1 MSIFCRQRTG
11 RFRPKPAKRKPAL
24 EKISPEARLDQSF
37 ARPAEAADPIALARR
52 DLNKALPRRF
62 YNEATVQQ
70 RDGTFILLLDGR
82 AAKSP
87 GGNRLAL
94 PCLAAA
100 RALAD
105 EWLAQTEFIDPA
117 AMPLTRIVNSAI
129 DGVAHRRGATVAE
142 IARYAG
148 ADLVCYRA
156 AEPEALALA
165 QATAWDPILVFARRK
180 LGAHFICPENV
191 VFADQPEAAR
201 AAVKQAIARIA
212 DGGSSAPF
220 ALAALHVMTTL
231 TGSVLLALAVA
242 HSALTPTEAWI
253 AAHVDEDFEMQAWG
267 EDAEALRRRARQWRE
282 MEAAARLFHA
292 VHGASCRVSIG
303 C

>member
-1 MSIFCRQRTG
+1 M
-11 RFRPKPAKRKPAL
+11 
-24 EKISPEARLDQSF
+24 EKSTPEVRLDQSF
-37 ARPAEAADPIALARR
+37 ARLVEATDPIAMARR
-52 DLNKALPRRF
+52 DLNKTLPRRF
-62 YNEATVQQ
+62 YEKVSVQQ
-70 RDGTFILLLDGR
+70 RDATFVLLLDGR

-87 GGNRLAL
+87 GRNQMAL

-105 EWLAQTEFIDPA
+105 EWSARGKTIDPA

-129 DGVAHRRGATVAE
+129 DGVARRLDATVDE

-156 AEPEALALA
+156 AGPRTLIDA
-165 QATAWDPILVFARRK
+165 QAAAWNFVLAFACEN
-180 LGAHFICPENV
+180 LGTHFICTEGV
-191 VFADQPEAAR
+191 EFVEQPEPAR
-201 AAVKQAIARIA
+201 AAVKEAIKRIA
-212 DGGSSAPF
+212 NSGPAAPF

-242 HSALTPTEAWI
+242 HGKLTSIEAWV
-253 AAHVDEDFEMQAWG
+253 AAHVDEDFEMRAWG

-282 MEAAARLFHA
+282 MEAAARLFQA
-292 VHGASCRVSIG
+292 VHGAG
-303 C
+303 A